1 MKKIPKLQH
10 HSKVQPWERFLIL
23 SDLDG
28 TLVNYKGV
36 ISPYT
41 KQVIKNIVD
50 AGHIFVIV
58 SGYSPQN
65 TVQYYNELGLKHL
78 MCNLNGAY
86 IWNPSDKGFVPVNLC
101 FNWEIAINILKSKH
115 IMQYV
120 ENFVVQNYKGTYMK
134 YVPSINEGLREIVNA
149 FHIRKNQKV
158 TLCRKDLSNLKEV
171 DCHSIIM
178 QVKSKDK
185 NTLNKL
191 IYELHRFS
199 KKLNS
204 HVWYDDDVGY
214 LVEIT
219 TKFATKGTAL
229 AYLSNYYS
237 IPLEQC
243 IAFGDGDNDVEML
256 KLAVY
261 SFAMANATVPAKLA
275 AHYITKFTNN
285 QDGLAKTLDFL
296 DKSISKTGSYAA
308 KKKIMS
314 KNLEIE
320 RLSKE

>member
-1 MKKIPKLQH
+1 MLKVPKLKKN
-10 HSKVQPWERFLIL
+10 SKLETYDRFLVL

-28 TLVNYKGV
+28 TLVDSKGNL
-36 ISPYT
+36 SPYT
-41 KQVIKNIVD
+41 KRVIKHVVE

-65 TVQYYNELGLKHL
+65 TEQYYKELGLKHL

-86 IWNPSDKGFVPVNLC
+86 IWNPSDKDFVPVNLC
-101 FNWEIAINILKSKH
+101 FNWEIATKILQSKH
-115 IMQYV
+115 SMQYV
-120 ENFVVQNYKGTYMK
+120 ENFLVQNYKGTYVK
-134 YVPSINEGLREIVNA
+134 YLPSINEGLRELVNA
-149 FHIRKNQKV
+149 FHIRKNQKI

-171 DCHSIIM
+171 DCHSIIL

-204 HVWYDDDVGY
+204 HVWQDPDVGY

-243 IAFGDGDNDVEML
+243 IAFGDGDNDVGML
-256 KLAVY
+256 KNAVY
-261 SFAMANATVPAKLA
+261 SFAMANATVTAKLNS
-275 AHYITKFTNN
+275 HYITKFTNN
-285 QDGLAKTLDFL
+285 QDGVARTLDFL
-296 DKSISKTGSYAA
+296 NKSFTHSVFSA
-308 KKKIMS
+308 KKTITD
-314 KNLEIE
+314 KNMEVE
-320 RLSKE
+320 RLTKD